1 MSLQYANKAVK
12 ELEEKVY
19 TAVMLWGDDEE
30 IEYLKKQKQETTK
43 SKAANTSK
51 KKDIIERHNGFFAF
65 NSEQFK
71 KAYEELKIN
80 SIVQEGG
87 KVVHVGKKEPAK

>member
-43 SKAANTSK
+43 SKAATQAK
-51 KKDIIERHNGFFAF
+51 R
-65 NSEQFK
+65 
-71 KAYEELKIN
+71 KIL
-80 SIVQEGG
+80 
-87 KVVHVGKKEPAK
+87 